1 VTDQGVFLVRSSAH
15 HPIVDGS
22 EPRTGALRGVRAEF
36 AAAVLRLLPWSPV
49 HGARKTRSREAT
61 VQTPDLLNRYGDI
74 ATYLGLDLVAIFLM
88 TYVLYFRRH
97 WRADLLLSYIAL
109 NIGIFVTMSLL
120 TQVRVDLAVGFGL
133 FAILSIIRLR
143 SSAVT
148 QQEVAYYFLALVL
161 GLVNGL
167 GVPDRGLVVAMN
179 AVVLLAML
187 AVDSKPLRD
196 RSQRMDVHLDGVYT
210 NEAALVAEL
219 DRKLGGRVAYQEI
232 TEIDLIHGHMLVDVR
247 LQPGQ
252 GVVEPPPQKSHHHA
266 GDGATPAPGSDPAD
280 NGGAAAG
287 SSIVGRHDDEV
298 RQGVGPS

>member
-1 VTDQGVFLVRSSAH
+1 MSTV
-15 HPIVDGS
+15 
-22 EPRTGALRGVRAEF
+22 
-36 AAAVLRLLPWSPV
+36 VLV
-49 HGARKTRSREAT
+49 HGAFAESASWSGVVEKLTATGNDVVAVANPLRSLAGDAAYLGS
-61 VQTPDLLNRYGDI
+61 QTMQSDLLNRYGGI
-74 ATYLGLDLVAIFLM
+74 ATYLVLDLVVIFLM

-97 WRADLLLSYIAL
+97 WRADLLLSYVAL

-120 TQVRVDLAVGFGL
+120 TQVRVDIAVGFGL

-179 AVVLLAML
+179 FVLLLAMI
-187 AVDSKPLRD
+187 AIDSKPLRD

-219 DRKLGGRVAYQEI
+219 ARRLGGRVAYQEI
-232 TEIDLIHGHMLVDVR
+232 TEVDLIHGHMLIDVR

-252 GVVEPPPQKSHHHA
+252 GVAEPPPQKSHHHA
-266 GDGATPAPGSDPAD
+266 ADSATPAPTTDSAV
-280 NGGAAAG
+280 GAVTAAG
-287 SSIVGRHDDEV
+287 SSLGGRRDDEV
-298 RQGVGPS
+298 RRGV

>member
-1 VTDQGVFLVRSSAH
+1 MQIG
-15 HPIVDGS
+15 
-22 EPRTGALRGVRAEF
+22 
-36 AAAVLRLLPWSPV
+36 
-49 HGARKTRSREAT
+49 
-61 VQTPDLLNRYGDI
+61 DLLNTYGGI

-97 WRADLLLSYIAL
+97 WRADLLLAYVAL

-148 QQEVAYYFLALVL
+148 QQEVAYYFIALVL

-179 AVVLLAML
+179 VVLLLAML
-187 AVDSKPLRD
+187 AFDSKLLRD
-196 RSQRMDVHLDGVYT
+196 RSQRMDIHLDGVYT

-219 DRKLGGRVAYQEI
+219 ERKLGGRVAYQEI
-232 TEIDLIHGHMLVDVR
+232 TEIDLIHGHMLIDVR

-252 GVVEPPPQKSHHHA
+252 GVIEPPPPKSHHHA
-266 GDGATPAPGSDPAD
+266 ADGATPAPGSDPAA
-280 NGGAAAG
+280 GGETAAG
-287 SSIVGRHDDEV
+287 SSLGGRHDDEV
-298 RQGVGPS
+298 RQVRDPSGRGARRVVLRPVVALLALAMSAAVAGCAGGSQPTPPAPSAAASPAPW

>member
-1 VTDQGVFLVRSSAH
+1 
-15 HPIVDGS
+15 
-22 EPRTGALRGVRAEF
+22 
-36 AAAVLRLLPWSPV
+36 
-49 HGARKTRSREAT
+49 
-61 VQTPDLLNRYGDI
+61 VQLTDLLNRYGGI
-74 ATYLGLDLVAIFLM
+74 ATYLVLDLVAILVM

-97 WRADLLLSYIAL
+97 WRADLLLSYVAL

-120 TQVRVDLAVGFGL
+120 TQVRVDIAVGFGL

-179 AVVLLAML
+179 VVLLLAML

-219 DRKLGGRVAYQEI
+219 ERKLGGRVVYQEI
-232 TEIDLIHGHMLVDVR
+232 TEVDLIHGHMLVDVR
-247 LQPGQ
+247 LRPGQ
-252 GVVEPPPQKSHHHA
+252 GVIEPPPPPKSHQHA
-266 GDGATPAPGSDPAD
+266 ADRAAPAGSDPATD
-280 NGGAAAG
+280 GEAPAG
-287 SSIVGRHDDEV
+287 LSFGGRHDDAV
-298 RQGVGPS
+298 RRGG